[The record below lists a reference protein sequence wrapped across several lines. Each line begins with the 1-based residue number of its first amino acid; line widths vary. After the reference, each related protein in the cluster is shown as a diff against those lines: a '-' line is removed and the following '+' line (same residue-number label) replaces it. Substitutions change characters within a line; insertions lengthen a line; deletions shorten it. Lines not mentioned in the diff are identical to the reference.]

1 MNDIVYDNDQDFC
14 PQTLAINMYKQDIQ
28 IYIWIYKYIHSFAPG
43 RSNSTGRGASLRFA
57 NRRGD
62 THRSM
67 LLEI

>member
-43 RSNSTGRGASLRFA
+43 RLIDIEDLFLPSFLR
-57 NRRGD
+57 
-62 THRSM
+62 
-67 LLEI
+67 